1 MRVFDIAGFE
11 PCTCDIDRVREVRSP
26 SCCTLV
32 LLADL
37 LQVPPSCAFAVDWD
51 RSIWGF
57 SRILVLEVA
66 LPLTVAALPAPPPVE
81 EVPALP
87 VELAPNPMVEADVP
101 PAAALP
107 AV

>member
-26 SCCTLV
+26 SCCTFV

-37 LQVPPSCAFAVDWD
+37 LQVPPSCAFDLDWA

-57 SRILVLEVA
+57 SRILVVEVA
-66 LPLTVAALPAPPPVE
+66 LPLTVAALPAPPTVEELTALPVE
-81 EVPALP
+81 LVP

-101 PAAALP
+101 
-107 AV
+107 